1 MPLYISEI
9 CTVIKCIM
17 SCIYLKFIV
26 FSKQYMI
33 GLLILIQFSEINYF
47 WHFGYI
53 LGIDVTLSLFYYF
66 HYYLTCLVSF
76 FFLSRYFSMNFG
88 MHTLCK
94 ASFFPHLHNDG
105 EYFIVML
112 LIVENQFLKIFD
124 SFISNSW
131 NDGFLS
137 IQWCSKK
144 YCFHIQEI
152 FSSVISGLH

>member
-1 MPLYISEI
+1 MYLFEVYSFQETIHDRFTHI
-9 CTVIKCIM
+9 DTVFRDQLFLAFWVYPWNRCN
-17 SCIYLKFIV
+17 FIIV
-26 FSKQYMI
+26 LLFS
-33 GLLILIQFSEINYF
+33 LLFNLFGIL
-47 WHFGYI
+47 
-53 LGIDVTLSLFYYF
+53 
-66 HYYLTCLVSF
+66 
-76 FFLSRYFSMNFG
+76 FFLPRYFSMNFG

-137 IQWCSKK
+137 IQRCSKK